1 MIKVKYNSKTNQIL
15 GNYLPNVNYHSIT
28 IDEVSKTITDQL
40 GIFPYIEITK
50 EQHEEGMGK
59 NMVVVNGNYQEY
71 VKTSAELLQEAKNN
85 KIAEIQTAKEID
97 LYLNVSYNNK
107 DFISSEKAVSNMT
120 GAIILDQDSYNWLDA
135 NGNPNIMTVNDL
147 KGLVGI
153 IATQRSLIYNK
164 EALKIKAVNDAQTP
178 KEVNNINWK
187 DNLSLGLKTK
197 KKIKTKTTIKSI

>member
-1 MIKVKYNSKTNQIL
+1 MAYLKNKITN
-15 GNYLPNVNYHSIT
+15 
-28 IDEVSKTITDQL
+28 
-40 GIFPYIEITK
+40 EITK
-50 EQHEEGMGK
+50 EVGEYLQLSKNIRDQSIEATQEEANSYLLK
-59 NMVVVNGNYQEY
+59 N
-71 VKTSAELLQEAKNN
+71 AKDI
-85 KIAEIQTAKEID
+85 KIAEIQAAKEID

-120 GAIILDQDSYNWLDA
+120 GAIILNQDSYNWLDV

-147 KGLVGI
+147 RNLIGI

-178 KEVNNINWK
+178 EEVNNINWK

>member
-1 MIKVKYNSKTNQIL
+1 MIRIKYNSSTGQIL
-15 GNYLPNVNYHSIT
+15 GNYPSNINYPSIT
-28 IDEVSKTITDQL
+28 IDKDSKTITDQS
-40 GIFPYIEITK
+40 GTFPYIEITK

-71 VKTSAELLQEAKNN
+71 VKTSAELLQEAKDN
-85 KIAEIQTAKEID
+85 KIVEIQTAKETD

-120 GAIILDQDSYNWLDA
+120 GAIILNQDSYNWLDV

-147 KGLVGI
+147 RNLIGI
-153 IATQRSLIYNK
+153 IATQRRLIYNK

-178 KEVNNINWK
+178 EEVNNINWK

>member
-178 KEVNNINWK
+178 EEVNNINWE

-197 KKIKTKTTIKSI
+197 RTIKTKTTIKSI

>member
-164 EALKIKAVNDAQTP
+164 EALKIKAVNDAQTI
-178 KEVNNINWK
+178 EDINNINWE

-197 KKIKTKTTIKSI
+197 RKIKTKTTIKSI

>member
-120 GAIILDQDSYNWLDA
+120 GAIILNQDSYNWLDA

-178 KEVNNINWK
+178 EEVNNINWE

-197 KKIKTKTTIKSI
+197 RKIKTKTTIKSI

>member
-1 MIKVKYNSKTNQIL
+1 MIKVKYNPETTLVNGYFPANI
-15 GNYLPNVNYHSIT
+15 NYPSIT
-28 IDEVSKTITDQL
+28 IDDVNKTITDQS

-71 VKTSAELLQEAKNN
+71 VKTSAELLQNAKDN

-107 DFISSEKAVSNMT
+107 DFISSEKAVNNMT
-120 GAIILDQDSYNWLDA
+120 GAIILNQDSYNWLDA

-164 EALKIKAVNDAQTP
+164 EALKIKAVNDAQTI
-178 KEVNNINWK
+178 EDINNINWES
-187 DNLSLGLKTK
+187 DLDLGLDLKTE
-197 KKIKTKTTIKSI
+197 TTIESI

>member
-1 MIKVKYNSKTNQIL
+1 
-15 GNYLPNVNYHSIT
+15 
-28 IDEVSKTITDQL
+28 
-40 GIFPYIEITK
+40 
-50 EQHEEGMGK
+50 
-59 NMVVVNGNYQEY
+59 
-71 VKTSAELLQEAKNN
+71 
-85 KIAEIQTAKEID
+85 
-97 LYLNVSYNNK
+97 
-107 DFISSEKAVSNMT
+107 MT

-178 KEVNNINWK
+178 EEVNNINWE

-197 KKIKTKTTIKSI
+197 RKIKTKTTIKSI

>member
-178 KEVNNINWK
+178 EEVNNINWK

-197 KKIKTKTTIKSI
+197 RKIKTKTTIKSI

>member
-1 MIKVKYNSKTNQIL
+1 MIKVKYNPETTLVNGYFPANI
-15 GNYLPNVNYHSIT
+15 NYPSIT
-28 IDEVSKTITDQL
+28 IDDVNKTITDQS

-71 VKTSAELLQEAKNN
+71 VKTSAELLQNAKNN

-97 LYLNVSYNNK
+97 LYLNVGYNNK

-120 GAIILDQDSYNWLDA
+120 GAIILNQDSYNWLDA

-164 EALKIKAVNDAQTP
+164 EALKIKAVNDAQTI
-178 KEVNNINWK
+178 EDINNINWES
-187 DNLSLGLKTK
+187 DLDLGLDLKTE
-197 KKIKTKTTIKSI
+197 TTIESI

>member
-97 LYLNVSYNNK
+97 LYLN
-107 DFISSEKAVSNMT
+107 DW
-120 GAIILDQDSYNWLDA
+120 G
-135 NGNPNIMTVNDL
+135 
-147 KGLVGI
+147 
-153 IATQRSLIYNK
+153 
-164 EALKIKAVNDAQTP
+164 
-178 KEVNNINWK
+178 NNIG
-187 DNLSLGLKTK
+187 SR
-197 KKIKTKTTIKSI
+197 

>member
-1 MIKVKYNSKTNQIL
+1 MSIRVKYNIETTL
-15 GNYLPNVNYHSIT
+15 VEGNFPLSINYPNTVIDEEAKT
-28 IDEVSKTITDQL
+28 IDGS
-40 GIFPYIEITK
+40 PYIEITD
-50 EQHEEGMGK
+50 EEHQANLGK

-71 VKTSAELLQEAKNN
+71 VKTSDELLQEAKNN

-120 GAIILDQDSYNWLDA
+120 GAIILNQDSYNWLDA

-147 KGLVGI
+147 KNLIGI

-178 KEVNNINWK
+178 EEVNNINWK

>member
-1 MIKVKYNSKTNQIL
+1 MIKVKYNPETTLVNGYFPANI
-15 GNYLPNVNYHSIT
+15 NYPSIT
-28 IDEVSKTITDQL
+28 IDDVNKTITDQS

-71 VKTSAELLQEAKNN
+71 VKTSAELLQNAKDN

-97 LYLNVSYNNK
+97 LYLNVGYNNK
-107 DFISSEKAVSNMT
+107 DFISSEKAVNNMT
-120 GAIILDQDSYNWLDA
+120 GAIILNQDSYNWLDA

-164 EALKIKAVNDAQTP
+164 EALKIKAVNDAQTI
-178 KEVNNINWK
+178 EDINNINWES
-187 DNLSLGLKTK
+187 DLDLGLDLKTE
-197 KKIKTKTTIKSI
+197 TTIESI

>member
-1 MIKVKYNSKTNQIL
+1 MIYLKNKQTNEIKTFEVD
-15 GNYLPNVNYHSIT
+15 NYLQL
-28 IDEVSKTITDQL
+28 SKNIRYQ
-40 GIFPYIEITK
+40 YIEITQD
-50 EQHEEGMGK
+50 EIDT
-59 NMVVVNGNYQEY
+59 Y
-71 VKTSAELLQEAKNN
+71 LLQEAKNN

-120 GAIILDQDSYNWLDA
+120 GAIILNQDSYNWLDV

-147 KGLVGI
+147 RNLIGI

-164 EALKIKAVNDAQTP
+164 EALKIKAVNDAQTIE
-178 KEVNNINWK
+178 EVNNINWK

>member
-1 MIKVKYNSKTNQIL
+1 MIKVKYNPETTLVNGYFPANI
-15 GNYLPNVNYHSIT
+15 NYPSIT
-28 IDEVSKTITDQL
+28 IDDVNKTITDQS

-71 VKTSAELLQEAKNN
+71 VKTSAELLQNAKNN

-120 GAIILDQDSYNWLDA
+120 GAIILNQDSYNWLDA

-164 EALKIKAVNDAQTP
+164 EALKIKAVNDAQTI
-178 KEVNNINWK
+178 EDINNINWES
-187 DNLSLGLKTK
+187 DLDLGLDLKTE
-197 KKIKTKTTIKSI
+197 TTIESI

>member
-1 MIKVKYNSKTNQIL
+1 MIKVKYNPETTLVNGYFPANI
-15 GNYLPNVNYHSIT
+15 NYPSIT
-28 IDEVSKTITDQL
+28 IDDVNKTITDQS

-71 VKTSAELLQEAKNN
+71 VKTSAELLQNAKDN

-97 LYLNVSYNNK
+97 LYLNVGYNNK

-120 GAIILDQDSYNWLDA
+120 GAIILNQDSYNWLDA

-164 EALKIKAVNDAQTP
+164 EALKIKAVNDAQTI
-178 KEVNNINWK
+178 EDINNINWES
-187 DNLSLGLKTK
+187 DLDLGLDLKTE
-197 KKIKTKTTIKSI
+197 TTIESI

>member
-107 DFISSEKAVSNMT
+107 DFISSEKAVNNMT
-120 GAIILDQDSYNWLDA
+120 GAIILNQDSYNWLDV

-147 KGLVGI
+147 RNLIGI

-164 EALKIKAVNDAQTP
+164 EALKIKAVNDAQTI
-178 KEVNNINWK
+178 EDINNINWE

-197 KKIKTKTTIKSI
+197 RKIKTKTTIKSI

>member
-187 DNLSLGLKTK
+187 DNLSLGR
-197 KKIKTKTTIKSI
+197 KTKTTIKSI

>member
-1 MIKVKYNSKTNQIL
+1 MIRVKYNSGTGQIL
-15 GNYLPNVNYHSIT
+15 GNYPSNTNYPSIT
-28 IDEVSKTITDQL
+28 IDKDSKTITDKS
-40 GIFPYIEITK
+40 GTFPYIEITK
-50 EQHEEGMGK
+50 EQHEDGMGK

>member
-1 MIKVKYNSKTNQIL
+1 MIRIKYNLDTGQIL
-15 GNYLPNVNYHSIT
+15 GNYPANMNYPSIT
-28 IDEVSKTITDQL
+28 IDDVNKTITDQS
-40 GIFPYIEITK
+40 GIFPYVEISE
-50 EQHEEGMGK
+50 EQREEGMGK

-71 VKTSAELLQEAKNN
+71 VKTSAELLQEAKDT

-107 DFISSEKAVSNMT
+107 DFISSEKAVSNMN
-120 GAIILDQDSYNWLDA
+120 GAIILDQDDYNWLDA

-147 KGLVGI
+147 RNLIGI

-164 EALKIKAVNDAQTP
+164 EALKIRAVNDAQTI
-178 KEVNNINWK
+178 EDVNNINWK

>member
-85 KIAEIQTAKEID
+85 KIAEIQTAREID

>member
-120 GAIILDQDSYNWLDA
+120 GAIILNQDSYNWLDV

-147 KGLVGI
+147 RNLIGI

-164 EALKIKAVNDAQTP
+164 EALKIKAVNDAQTI
-178 KEVNNINWK
+178 EDINNINWE
-187 DNLSLGLKTK
+187 DNLSLGR
-197 KKIKTKTTIKSI
+197 KTKTAIKSI

>member
-1 MIKVKYNSKTNQIL
+1 M
-15 GNYLPNVNYHSIT
+15 
-28 IDEVSKTITDQL
+28 
-40 GIFPYIEITK
+40 
-50 EQHEEGMGK
+50 
-59 NMVVVNGNYQEY
+59 
-71 VKTSAELLQEAKNN
+71 QEAKNN

-120 GAIILDQDSYNWLDA
+120 GAIILNQDSYNWLDA

-153 IATQRSLIYNK
+153 IATHRSLIYNK
-164 EALKIKAVNDAQTP
+164 GALKIKAVNDAQTI
-178 KEVNNINWK
+178 EDINNINWE

-197 KKIKTKTTIKSI
+197 RTIKTKTTIKSI